1 MPDCKV
7 IAVANQK
14 GGVGKTTTTFNLGA
28 ALARNGKKV
37 LLVDSDPQGDLTTY
51 MGYGPNDFEL
61 SLSMLFFDY
70 ISDNPELDIK
80 DSILHH
86 DEKVDLIPSDIDL
99 STFEMITQNEMSRET
114 LMKNM
119 LHNIKDYYDY
129 IIIDCQPSLGLLT
142 VNALSMAN
150 SVIIPVQ
157 THYLD
162 EKGMHGLISSIKKV
176 RERINPDLKVDGI
189 LQTMVSLNT
198 NLFKEMSQRFKDT
211 YGTVFNIYKTQI
223 PRAVKAAE
231 STFTG
236 KSVFE
241 YDKNGKVTKAYE
253 ELAKEVLMNHERER
267 KKGTRTK
274 EIFSR

>member
-1 MPDCKV
+1 
-7 IAVANQK
+7 
-14 GGVGKTTTTFNLGA
+14 
-28 ALARNGKKV
+28 
-37 LLVDSDPQGDLTTY
+37 
-51 MGYGPNDFEL
+51 
-61 SLSMLFFDY
+61 MLFFDY

-86 DEKVDLIPSDIDL
+86 AEKVDLIPSDIDL

-162 EKGMHGLISSIKKV
+162 EKGMHGLTSSIKKV
-176 RERINPDLKVDGI
+176 QL
-189 LQTMVSLNT
+189 
-198 NLFKEMSQRFKDT
+198 
-211 YGTVFNIYKTQI
+211 
-223 PRAVKAAE
+223 
-231 STFTG
+231 
-236 KSVFE
+236 
-241 YDKNGKVTKAYE
+241 
-253 ELAKEVLMNHERER
+253 
-267 KKGTRTK
+267 
-274 EIFSR
+274 